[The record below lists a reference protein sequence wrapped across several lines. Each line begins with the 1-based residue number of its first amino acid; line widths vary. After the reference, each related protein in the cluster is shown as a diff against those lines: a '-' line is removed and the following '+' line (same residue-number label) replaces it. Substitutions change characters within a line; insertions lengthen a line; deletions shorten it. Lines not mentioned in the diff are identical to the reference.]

1 MRVRH
6 LFLLIAA
13 LLLTSGCAKSN
24 AQNHFLNEWDNSKFS
39 MFIHYGLY
47 SQLGGVWMGKP
58 VTEGYSEQIQSF
70 GVRFSDWYAQTAQ
83 DFNPDNWDADA
94 IVGLAR
100 QAGMRSI
107 VFTAK
112 HHDGFCM
119 FDTQTTDYNVVKATP
134 TGRDVMSELSNACAQ
149 NGINFGIY
157 FSLIDWHF
165 PPAMP
170 ISSHNADSIP
180 PEHHQYNLRQVK
192 EILTRYGNISEL
204 WFDMGSLTPAQSK
217 ELYELVHR
225 LQPQCL
231 VSGRLGNGYHDFSV
245 MPDNQLP
252 ESPLVKRWQT
262 AASIYPETWGYR
274 SWQKHIPQVNKVN
287 EKITDLVRVVARGG
301 NYLLNIGPKGDGS
314 VTAYEKGVLTG
325 IGAWLKQYGA
335 AIYGTT
341 PTPFAQALPWG
352 ECTQKANELY
362 LFIDPKYSGKWIEIP
377 AWERHI
383 QKIAPFETPTFACT
397 IRHQQGA
404 TLCRVPDSQQSPWIV
419 LRASLASHTNSTQA
433 IAARLL
439 PPNSLLSP
447 ANATVGWAHTLG
459 DYYTGRN
466 IAVHFRWNVSQ
477 SPIQIYYTQDEVG
490 QSYRLTTAE
499 GKSEVIKLKGT
510 LLAQTKT
517 IRTPWSK
524 IHLRKAYIRQ
534 AGGVL
539 GVIPKQIAEE
549 KNFDPNKWL
558 PAFGAIAPVIKGELT
573 ALYYVQDIDCDEDI
587 ELPVK
592 LGFNNGVHLLLNGHQ
607 HFTAF
612 DRQTN
617 RILYRNVLLPLRR
630 GRNRLVIK
638 YFNRFNPGDLNYKI
652 SFLDSYTRY
661 RQSIHPDKTNRITL
675 EHVTEPFPLTDLNAS
690 NIRFK

>member
-1 MRVRH
+1 MNIKRF
-6 LFLLIAA
+6 FLLMAV
-13 LLLTSGCAKSN
+13 LLLTSGYIKSN
-24 AQNHFLNEWDNSKFS
+24 AQNHLSDEWNSNKFS

-47 SQLGGVWMGKP
+47 SQLGGVWMSKP

-83 DFNPDNWDADA
+83 DFDPYKWDANA
-94 IVGLAR
+94 IVQLAR
-100 QAGMRSI
+100 QTGMRSI

-119 FDTQTTDYNVVKATP
+119 FNTQTTDYNVVKATP
-134 TGRDVMSELSNACAQ
+134 IGRDVMSELSNACTQ
-149 NGINFGIY
+149 NGINFGVY

-170 ISSHNADSIP
+170 ISSHNADSIT
-180 PEHHQYNLRQVK
+180 PEHHRYNLRQVE
-192 EILTRYGNISEL
+192 EILTQYGRISEL

-217 ELYELVHR
+217 ELYEIVHR

-252 ESPLVKRWQT
+252 ESPLVKPWQT

-274 SWQKHIPQVNKVN
+274 SWQKHIPLADKVN
-287 EKITDLVRVVARGG
+287 EKIKDLVRVVARGG

-314 VTAYEKGVLTG
+314 ITEYEKGVLNG
-325 IGAWLKQYGA
+325 IGAWLKQYGV
-335 AIYGTT
+335 AIYDTS
-341 PTPFAQALPWG
+341 PTPFSQKLPWG
-352 ECTQKANELY
+352 ECTRKENELY
-362 LFIDPKYSGKWIEIP
+362 LFIDPKYRGKWIEIP
-377 AWERHI
+377 TFEQDI
-383 QKIAPFETPTFACT
+383 EKIVPFETPTSSCT
-397 IRHQQGA
+397 IRHRQGA
-404 TLCRVPDSQQSPWIV
+404 TLCLVSDSPKSPWIV
-419 LRASLASHTNSTQA
+419 LRASLSSHTDSAQA
-433 IAARLL
+433 VAAQLL
-439 PPNSLLSP
+439 PPNSILSP

-466 IAVHFRWNVSQ
+466 IAVRFRWNVSQ
-477 SPIQIYYTQDEVG
+477 SPTQIYYTQDEVG

-499 GKSEVIKLKGT
+499 GESEVIRLKGT

-524 IHLRKAYIRQ
+524 IHLRKAYLRK

-549 KNFDPNKWL
+549 KDFDPNKWL
-558 PAFGAIAPVIKGELT
+558 PAFGVIAPVIKGKLT
-573 ALYYVQDIDCDEDI
+573 ALYYIQDIDCDEDT

-592 LGFNNGVHLLLNGHQ
+592 LGFNNGVYLLLNGHQ

-612 DRQTN
+612 DRKIN
-617 RILYRNVLLPLRR
+617 RIHYRNVLLPLHR

-638 YFNRFNPGDLNYKI
+638 YFNRFNPGNLNYKI

-661 RQSIHPDKTNRITL
+661 RQTIHTDKTNKITL
-675 EHVTEPFPLTDLNAS
+675 EHATEPFPLTDLNAS
-690 NIRFK
+690 NIRLK